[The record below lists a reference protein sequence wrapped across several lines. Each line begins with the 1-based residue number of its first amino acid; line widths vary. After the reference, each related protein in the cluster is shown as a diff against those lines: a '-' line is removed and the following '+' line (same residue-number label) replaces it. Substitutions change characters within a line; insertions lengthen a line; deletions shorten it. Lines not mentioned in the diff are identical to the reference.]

1 MEHVVLLKFKAGT
14 AQETIDA
21 AMVAVQ
27 ALDQTI
33 PCVQHMRCGA
43 TCTSER
49 AKGYSHA
56 LVATLGGEGDL
67 PHYAKHEAHVA
78 LVQQHL
84 KPILDNIL
92 AVDIP
97 FTSKPARG
105 PYSAEQMSQ
114 SSMVL
119 GAAAALS
126 GFFLG
131 IAFMSARR

>member
-1 MEHVVLLKFKAGT
+1 MTIATFTILELAG
-14 AQETIDA
+14 AAATIGGSI
-21 AMVAVQ
+21 
-27 ALDQTI
+27 AL
-33 PCVQHMRCGA
+33 
-43 TCTSER
+43 
-49 AKGYSHA
+49 
-56 LVATLGGEGDL
+56 
-67 PHYAKHEAHVA
+67 
-78 LVQQHL
+78 
-84 KPILDNIL
+84 L
-92 AVDIP
+92 AVNIP